1 MAVDLGTANTLVYV
15 RGRGI
20 VLSEPSVVA
29 IDQRTGEVHAVG
41 VEAKRMLGRTPGTIT
56 AIRPLKDGVI
66 ADFDVTEQMLRH
78 FIQKVHQN
86 RFAHPRVVVCVPS
99 GVTGVERRAV
109 EEATLSAGA
118 RQAYLIE
125 EPMAAAIGAG
135 LPIGE
140 PTGNMIVDIGGG
152 TTEVAVISLGGIVV
166 SQSLRVGGDE
176 MDEAIITYLKREY
189 KLLVGQQTAEE
200 IKLEVGSAWG
210 MREEVQAEVRGRD
223 LVSGLPKT
231 VILSSEEVRHALED
245 PVNQIVD
252 AIKSTLDKTPPE
264 LSADI
269 MDRGIVL
276 AGGGAL
282 LHGLDERLR
291 HETHMPMHLAESP
304 LTCVAVG
311 SGRSLE
317 EFEVIHRQPAQGP
330 QARVQHEQSA
340 SSPHPAGRQPAAASP
355 TLSRSCPAKGQ
366 CAWRRSVHRPPVP
379 ARPRN
384 PLARA
389 PSPGDGRSSPCSR
402 SCPSPWSR
410 SISASPTGASCT
422 ASRAPARASCARSR
436 SAPSASPG
444 PSVTRPAGSAASSTR
459 RTTTRS

>member
-1 MAVDLGTANTLVYV
+1 MGLMGYFNGFGGRDMAVDLGTANTLVYV

-41 VEAKRMLGRTPGTIT
+41 VEAKRMLGRTPGTIS

-78 FIQKVHQN
+78 FIQKVHQH

-99 GVTGVERRAV
+99 GVTGVEKRAV

-118 RQAYLIE
+118 REAHLIE

-135 LPIGE
+135 LPVSE
-140 PTGNMIVDIGGG
+140 PTGNMIVDVGGG

-176 MDEAIITYLKREY
+176 MDEAIISHIKKEY
-189 KLLVGQQTAEE
+189 KLLIGQQTAEE
-200 IKLEVGSAWG
+200 VKLEIGSAFQL
-210 MREEVQAEVRGRD
+210 REEVQAEVRGRD
-223 LVSGLPKT
+223 MLTGLPKT
-231 VILSSEEVRHALED
+231 IIISSEEVRQSLEE
-245 PVNQIVD
+245 PVGQILD
-252 AIKSTLDKTPPE
+252 AIRSTLDKTPPE
-264 LSADI
+264 LAADI

-282 LHGLDERLR
+282 LSGLDERLR
-291 HETHMPMHLAESP
+291 HETQMPAQLAESP

-317 EFEVIHRQPAQGP
+317 VLEVMNK
-330 QARVQHEQSA
+330 
-340 SSPHPAGRQPAAASP
+340 AA
-355 TLSRSCPAKGQ
+355 K
-366 CAWRRSVHRPPVP
+366 
-379 ARPRN
+379 
-384 PLARA
+384 
-389 PSPGDGRSSPCSR
+389 
-402 SCPSPWSR
+402 
-410 SISASPTGASCT
+410 
-422 ASRAPARASCARSR
+422 ARSKHR
-436 SAPSASPG
+436 NG
-444 PSVTRPAGSAASSTR
+444 YR
-459 RTTTRS
+459 R